1 MRTLRLTGWFAWVAL
16 AAPNFAAGPVLAGAA
31 PVCQGRDLSDN
42 PNVKPDFAAHA
53 DELVNGEGLLWR
65 IQKPGLARS
74 YLFGTIHSTNAEAV
88 ALARD
93 AAAYIKSATVVATE
107 LGDVLDA
114 QHMMDMGAAMLK
126 AALSPAEDTIAGAFD
141 VEDVERIDA
150 YVGGRGYPPEM
161 AHHLK
166 LWFLEEVTSFPA
178 CEKEGELAGL
188 PEVDQLIAETGQGQG
203 VPIVAL
209 ETVNEQLNSV
219 SSVSPEVAAAMLGA
233 AARLPSLDDD
243 SYVTLLAL
251 YKQKRPAQAIAIV
264 DALPGLTPRER
275 AADAEFL
282 RVLLIGRNETMMERA
297 APLLAKGGAFIA
309 VGALHLP
316 GKGGLIERAR
326 AAGYNVTKIW

>member
-1 MRTLRLTGWFAWVAL
+1 VRPLRLDVWLAWLAL
-16 AAPNFAAGPVLAGAA
+16 SLAFCLAPAGAA
-31 PVCQGRDLSDN
+31 PVCQGRDLSGS

-65 IQKPGLARS
+65 IDKTGLSPS

-93 AAAYIKSATVVATE
+93 AAAYIKGAKAVATE
-107 LGDVLDA
+107 LGGVLDA
-114 QHMMDMGAAMLK
+114 QQKIDMGAAMLK
-126 AALSPAEDTIAGAFD
+126 AALSPAEDTIAAAFD
-141 VEDVERIDA
+141 AEDVERID
-150 YVGGRGYPPEM
+150 VFVRERGYPQEM

-166 LWFLEEVTSFPA
+166 LWFLAAATSFPA
-178 CEKEGELAGL
+178 CESEGALAGL
-188 PEVDQLIAETGQGQG
+188 PEVDQLIAETAKAFG
-203 VPIVAL
+203 VPVVAL
-209 ETVNEQLNSV
+209 ETVDEQLTSLSGV
-219 SSVSPEVAAAMLGA
+219 SSEIAAAMLGA

-251 YKQKRPAQAIAIV
+251 YQQKRPAQAIAIL

-297 APLLAKGGAFIA
+297 APLLARGGAFIA

-316 GKGGLIERAR
+316 GKAGLIERMRGAR
-326 AAGYNVTKIW
+326 YEVTKVW